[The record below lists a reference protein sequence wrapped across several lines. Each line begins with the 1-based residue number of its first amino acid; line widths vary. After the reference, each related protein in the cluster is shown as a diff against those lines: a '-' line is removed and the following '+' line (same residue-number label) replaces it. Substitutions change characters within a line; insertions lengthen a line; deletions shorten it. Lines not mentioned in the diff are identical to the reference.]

1 MNEEDATLMLAG
13 PVKIHPRVLRVM
25 STSSIGHRTSQF
37 REVNAEIRE
46 LLRYA
51 FQTSGPVAPISGS
64 GTAGME
70 AMLGNLLRPED
81 RVLCIANGKFGE
93 RMYEIS
99 SRYSQAEQLDFP
111 WGKVM
116 DLERVRERLETGEYD
131 ALALCHNET
140 STASTNSAEEL
151 GKMAKDSGVL
161 FLVDGITSV
170 AGLPVDMEGWGID
183 AIVLGSQKCLAA
195 PAGLS
200 AVALSTKG
208 YDTLRDDGPYYL
220 DLKAHVD
227 RLEKGDTPYTPAI
240 HLFLAFREAL
250 RMLKEEGLETRL
262 SRTARLGTACRAA
275 GQAISLEIFPDAA
288 CASDTVSA
296 FLYPEGVTDG
306 EFRPRLRDEHR
317 VIVAGGQGELK
328 GRIFRIGHM
337 GICSFSDL
345 VATFGAIEAVLSGTG
360 HAFEKGSSLEAM
372 GKHMA

>member
-1 MNEEDATLMLAG
+1 MLAG

-25 STSSIGHRTSQF
+25 ATSSIGHRTEQF

-51 FQTSGPVAPISGS
+51 FQTSGPVALISGS

-70 AMLGNLLRPED
+70 AMLGNLLRPGD
-81 RVLCIANGKFGE
+81 RALCITNGKFGE

-99 SRYSQAEQLDFP
+99 SRYAKAEQLDFP

-116 DLERVRERLETGEYD
+116 DLERVRERLESGKYD
-131 ALALCHNET
+131 ALTVCHNET
-140 STASTNSAEEL
+140 STASMNPAEEL
-151 GKMAKDSGVL
+151 SRMAKDSGLL

-170 AGLPVDMEGWGID
+170 AGLPVDMEGWGVD
-183 AIVLGSQKCLAA
+183 AIVFGSQKCLAA

-200 AVALSTKG
+200 AVALSGEG
-208 YDTLRDDGPYYL
+208 YEALRDDGPYYL
-220 DLKAHVD
+220 NLKAHVD

-262 SRTARLGTACRAA
+262 RRTALLAKACRAA
-275 GQAISLEIFPDAA
+275 GQALGLRIFPDPE

-296 FLYPEGVTDG
+296 FWYPEGVKDDV
-306 EFRPRLRDEHR
+306 FRPRLRDEHR
-317 VIVAGGQGELK
+317 VIVAGGQGEIK
-328 GRIFRIGHM
+328 GKVFRVGHM
-337 GICSFSDL
+337 GLCSFSDL
-345 VATFGAIEAVLSGTG
+345 VATFGAIEAVLSRTG
-360 HAFEKGSSLEAM
+360 HTFEVGSSLAAM
-372 GKHMA
+372 GKYMA